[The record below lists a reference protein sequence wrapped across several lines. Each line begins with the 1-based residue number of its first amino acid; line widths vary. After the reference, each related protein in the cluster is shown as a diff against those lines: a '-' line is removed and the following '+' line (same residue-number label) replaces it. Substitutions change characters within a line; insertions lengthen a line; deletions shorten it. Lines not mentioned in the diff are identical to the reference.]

1 MSKIRL
7 FFKEKIVNSK
17 SIALDSEKTH
27 YLKRVMRKKNGD
39 KITIFNGKEQ
49 WEVELNLTEYTVK
62 PEKKTGMLGFVPD
75 IYLYF
80 SLLKSKQTNYLI
92 EKVCE
97 LGVKKII
104 PLKTEFSENFNPN
117 LCRLKKVAI
126 EAVEQSNGILVPEIE
141 KLSSLKEVLK
151 NWNKKRKVFFCDE
164 DRKGKKISKISLSK
178 KDKVAIFIGPVGG
191 WSLKDKQLFESI
203 EVNKINLGKNIL
215 KADTAAIVSLSGLQG
230 LIDE

>member
-75 IYLYF
+75 FYLYF
-80 SLLKSKQTNYLI
+80 SLLKNKQTNYLI

-104 PLKTEFSENFNPN
+104 PLKTEFSENFTPN

-151 NWNKKRKVFFCDE
+151 NWDKERKVFFCDE

-191 WSLKDKQLFESI
+191 WSLRDKQLFESI
-203 EVNKINLGKNIL
+203 EVKKINLGKNIL
-215 KADTAAIVSLSGLQG
+215 KADTAAIVSLSGLKG

>member
-49 WEVELNLTEYTVK
+49 WQVELNLTEYTVK
-62 PEKKTGMLGFVPD
+62 PEKKTGILGFVPD

-80 SLLKSKQTNYLI
+80 SLLKNKQTNYLI

-151 NWNKKRKVFFCDE
+151 NWNKERKVFFCDE

-191 WSLKDKQLFESI
+191 WSLRDKQLFESI

>member
-7 FFKEKIVNSK
+7 FFKEKIVDSK
-17 SIALDSEKTH
+17 SISLDSEKTH

-62 PEKKTGMLGFVPD
+62 PEKKTGMLGFIPD

-80 SLLKSKQTNYLI
+80 SLLKNKQTNYLI

-151 NWNKKRKVFFCDE
+151 NWNKERKVFFCDE

-191 WSLKDKQLFESI
+191 WSLRDKQLFQSI

>member
-80 SLLKSKQTNYLI
+80 SLLKNKQTNYLI

-104 PLKTEFSENFNPN
+104 PLKTEFSENFTPN

-151 NWNKKRKVFFCDE
+151 NWNKERKVFFCDE
-164 DRKGKKISKISLSK
+164 DRKGKKISKFPYQK
-178 KDKVAIFIGPVGG
+178 KIKSQFLLDQLVVGH
-191 WSLKDKQLFESI
+191 
-203 EVNKINLGKNIL
+203 
-215 KADTAAIVSLSGLQG
+215 
-230 LIDE
+230 

>member
-62 PEKKTGMLGFVPD
+62 PEKKTGMLGFIPD

-80 SLLKSKQTNYLI
+80 SLLKNKQTNYLI

-104 PLKTEFSENFNPN
+104 PLKTEFSENFTPN

-151 NWNKKRKVFFCDE
+151 NWNKERKVFFCDE
-164 DRKGKKISKISLSK
+164 DRKGKKYQKFPYQKKIKSQFLL
-178 KDKVAIFIGPVGG
+178 DQLVVGH
-191 WSLKDKQLFESI
+191 
-203 EVNKINLGKNIL
+203 
-215 KADTAAIVSLSGLQG
+215 
-230 LIDE
+230 

>member
-80 SLLKSKQTNYLI
+80 SLLKNKQTNYLI

-104 PLKTEFSENFNPN
+104 PLKTEFSENFTPN

-151 NWNKKRKVFFCDE
+151 NWNKERKVFFCDE

-191 WSLKDKQLFESI
+191 WSLRDKQLFQSI

>member
-17 SIALDSEKTH
+17 SIALDSAKTH

-62 PEKKTGMLGFVPD
+62 PEKKTGILGFVPD

-80 SLLKSKQTNYLI
+80 SLLKNKQTNYLI

-104 PLKTEFSENFNPN
+104 PLKTEFSENFIPN

-151 NWNKKRKVFFCDE
+151 NWNKERKVFFCDE

-215 KADTAAIVSLSGLQG
+215 KADTAAIGSLSGLQG

>member
-62 PEKKTGMLGFVPD
+62 PEKKTGILGFVPD

-80 SLLKSKQTNYLI
+80 SLLKNKQTNYLI

-104 PLKTEFSENFNPN
+104 PLKTEFSENFTPN

-151 NWNKKRKVFFCDE
+151 NWNKERKVFFCDE
-164 DRKGKKISKISLSK
+164 DRKGKKISEISLLK

-191 WSLKDKQLFESI
+191 WSLRDKQLFESI

>member
-7 FFKEKIVNSK
+7 FFKEKIVDSK

-49 WEVELNLTEYTVK
+49 WQVELNLTDCTVK

-80 SLLKSKQTNYLI
+80 SLLKNKQTNYLI

-104 PLKTEFSENFNPN
+104 PLKTEFSENFTPN

-191 WSLKDKQLFESI
+191 WSLRDKQLFESI

>member
-80 SLLKSKQTNYLI
+80 SLLKNKQTNYLI

-104 PLKTEFSENFNPN
+104 PLKTEFSENFTPN

-151 NWNKKRKVFFCDE
+151 NWDKERKVFFCDE

-191 WSLKDKQLFESI
+191 WSLRDKQLFESI

>member
-17 SIALDSEKTH
+17 SISLDSEKTH

-80 SLLKSKQTNYLI
+80 SLLKNKQTNYLI

-126 EAVEQSNGILVPEIE
+126 EAVEQSNGIFVPEIE
-141 KLSSLKEVLK
+141 KLRSLKEVLK
-151 NWNKKRKVFFCDE
+151 NWNKERKVFFCDE

-191 WSLKDKQLFESI
+191 WSLRDKQLFESI

>member
-62 PEKKTGMLGFVPD
+62 PEKKTGILGFVPD

-80 SLLKSKQTNYLI
+80 SLLKNKQTNYLI

-126 EAVEQSNGILVPEIE
+126 EAVEQSNGIFVPEIE

-151 NWNKKRKVFFCDE
+151 NWNKERKVFFCDE

-191 WSLKDKQLFESI
+191 WSLRDKQLFESI

>member
-80 SLLKSKQTNYLI
+80 SLLKNKQTNYLI

-104 PLKTEFSENFNPN
+104 PLKTEFSENFTPN

-151 NWNKKRKVFFCDE
+151 NWNKERKVFFCDE
-164 DRKGKKISKISLSK
+164 DRKGKKISKIFLSK

-191 WSLKDKQLFESI
+191 WSLRDKQLFESI

>member
-75 IYLYF
+75 FYLYF
-80 SLLKSKQTNYLI
+80 SLLKNKQTNYLI

-104 PLKTEFSENFNPN
+104 PLKTEFSENFTPN

-151 NWNKKRKVFFCDE
+151 NWNKERKVFVCDE

-191 WSLKDKQLFESI
+191 WSLRDKQLFESI

>member
-62 PEKKTGMLGFVPD
+62 PKKKTGMLGFIPD

-80 SLLKSKQTNYLI
+80 SLLKNKQTNYLI

-104 PLKTEFSENFNPN
+104 PLKTEFSENFTPN

-151 NWNKKRKVFFCDE
+151 NWNKERKVFFCDE

-191 WSLKDKQLFESI
+191 WSLRDKQLFQSI

>member
-75 IYLYF
+75 FYLYF
-80 SLLKSKQTNYLI
+80 SLLKNKQTNYLI

-104 PLKTEFSENFNPN
+104 PLKTEFSENFTPN

-151 NWNKKRKVFFCDE
+151 NWNTERKVFFCDE

-191 WSLKDKQLFESI
+191 WSLRDKQLFESI

>member
-49 WEVELNLTEYTVK
+49 WEVELNLTEHTVK
-62 PEKKTGMLGFVPD
+62 PKKKTGMLGFIPD

-80 SLLKSKQTNYLI
+80 SLLKNKQTNYLI

-104 PLKTEFSENFNPN
+104 PLKTEFSENFTPN

-151 NWNKKRKVFFCDE
+151 NWNKERKVFFCDE

-191 WSLKDKQLFESI
+191 WSLRDKQLFESI

>member
-62 PEKKTGMLGFVPD
+62 PKKKTGMLGFIPD

-80 SLLKSKQTNYLI
+80 SLLKNKQTNYLI

-104 PLKTEFSENFNPN
+104 PLKTEFSENFTPN
-117 LCRLKKVAI
+117 ICRLKKVAI

-151 NWNKKRKVFFCDE
+151 NWNKERKVFFCDE

-191 WSLKDKQLFESI
+191 WSLRDKQLFESI

>member
-7 FFKEKIVNSK
+7 FFKEKIVDSK

-80 SLLKSKQTNYLI
+80 SLLKNKQTNYLI

-178 KDKVAIFIGPVGG
+178 KDKIAIFIGPVGG

>member
-7 FFKEKIVNSK
+7 FFKEKIVDSK

-49 WEVELNLTEYTVK
+49 WQVELNLTEYTVK

-80 SLLKSKQTNYLI
+80 SLLKNKQTNYLI

-104 PLKTEFSENFNPN
+104 PLKTEFSENFTPN

-151 NWNKKRKVFFCDE
+151 NWNTERKVFFCDE

-191 WSLKDKQLFESI
+191 WSLRDKQLFESI

>member
-49 WEVELNLTEYTVK
+49 WEVELNLKEYTVK

-80 SLLKSKQTNYLI
+80 SLLKNKQTNYLI

-104 PLKTEFSENFNPN
+104 PLKTEFSENFTPN

-151 NWNKKRKVFFCDE
+151 NWNTERKVFFCDE

-191 WSLKDKQLFESI
+191 WSLRDKQLFESI

>member
-62 PEKKTGMLGFVPD
+62 PEKKTGILGFVPD

-80 SLLKSKQTNYLI
+80 SLLKNKQTNYLI

-104 PLKTEFSENFNPN
+104 PLKTEFSENFTPN

-151 NWNKKRKVFFCDE
+151 NWNKERKVFFCDE

-191 WSLKDKQLFESI
+191 WSLRDKQLFQSI

>member
-17 SIALDSEKTH
+17 SIALDSAKTH

-80 SLLKSKQTNYLI
+80 SLLKNKQTNYLI

-104 PLKTEFSENFNPN
+104 PLKTEFSENFTPN

-151 NWNKKRKVFFCDE
+151 NWNTERKVFFCDE

-191 WSLKDKQLFESI
+191 WSLRDKQLFESI

>member
-7 FFKEKIVNSK
+7 FFKEKIVISK

-62 PEKKTGMLGFVPD
+62 PEKKTGMLGFIPD

-80 SLLKSKQTNYLI
+80 SLLKNKQTNYLI

-104 PLKTEFSENFNPN
+104 PLKTEFSENFTPN

>member
-80 SLLKSKQTNYLI
+80 SLLKNKQTNYLI

-104 PLKTEFSENFNPN
+104 PLKTEFSENFTPN

-151 NWNKKRKVFFCDE
+151 NWNKERKVFFCDE

-191 WSLKDKQLFESI
+191 WSLRDKQLFESI

-215 KADTAAIVSLSGLQG
+215 KADTAAIVSLSALQG

>member
-80 SLLKSKQTNYLI
+80 SLLKNKQTNYLI

-104 PLKTEFSENFNPN
+104 PLKTEFSENFIPN

-151 NWNKKRKVFFCDE
+151 NWNTERKVFFCDE

>member
-7 FFKEKIVNSK
+7 FFKEKIVDSK

-80 SLLKSKQTNYLI
+80 SLLKNKQTNYLI

-104 PLKTEFSENFNPN
+104 PLKTEFSENFTPN

-191 WSLKDKQLFESI
+191 WSLRDKQLFESI

>member
-7 FFKEKIVNSK
+7 FFKEKIVDSK

-80 SLLKSKQTNYLI
+80 SLLKNKQTNYLI

-104 PLKTEFSENFNPN
+104 PLKTEFSENFTPN

-178 KDKVAIFIGPVGG
+178 KDKIAIFIGPVGG

>member
-80 SLLKSKQTNYLI
+80 SLLKNKQTNYLI

-151 NWNKKRKVFFCDE
+151 NWNKERKVFFCDE

>member
-80 SLLKSKQTNYLI
+80 SLLKNKQTNYLI

-104 PLKTEFSENFNPN
+104 PLKTEFSENFTPN

-151 NWNKKRKVFFCDE
+151 NWDKERKVFFCDE

-191 WSLKDKQLFESI
+191 WSLRDKQLFESI
-203 EVNKINLGKNIL
+203 EVKKINLGKNIL
-215 KADTAAIVSLSGLQG
+215 KADTAAIVSLSGLKG

>member
-27 YLKRVMRKKNGD
+27 YLKKVMRKKNGD

-62 PEKKTGMLGFVPD
+62 PEKKTGILGFVPD

-80 SLLKSKQTNYLI
+80 SLLKNMLTNYLI

-104 PLKTEFSENFNPN
+104 PLRTEFSENFNPN
-117 LCRLKKVAI
+117 LCRLKKIAI
-126 EAVEQSNGILVPEIE
+126 EAVEQSNGIFVPEIE

-151 NWNKKRKVFFCDE
+151 NWNKERKVFFCDE

-191 WSLKDKQLFESI
+191 WSVRDKHFFESI
-203 EVNKINLGKNIL
+203 KVNKINLGKNIL

>member
-7 FFKEKIVNSK
+7 FFKEKIVDSK
-17 SIALDSEKTH
+17 SISLDSEKTH

-62 PEKKTGMLGFVPD
+62 PEKKTGMLGFIPD

-80 SLLKSKQTNYLI
+80 SLLKNKQTNYLI

-126 EAVEQSNGILVPEIE
+126 EAVEQSNGIFVPEIE

-151 NWNKKRKVFFCDE
+151 NWNKERKVFFCDE

-191 WSLKDKQLFESI
+191 WSLRDKQLFESI

>member
-62 PEKKTGMLGFVPD
+62 PEKKTGILGFVPD

-80 SLLKSKQTNYLI
+80 SLLKNKQTNYLI

-104 PLKTEFSENFNPN
+104 PLKTEFSENFTPN

-151 NWNKKRKVFFCDE
+151 NWNKERKVFFCDE

-191 WSLKDKQLFESI
+191 WSLRDKQLFESI

>member
-80 SLLKSKQTNYLI
+80 SLLKNKQTNYLI

-104 PLKTEFSENFNPN
+104 PLKTEFSENFTPN

-151 NWNKKRKVFFCDE
+151 NWNTERKVFFCDE

>member
-75 IYLYF
+75 FYLYF
-80 SLLKSKQTNYLI
+80 SLLKNKQTNYLI

-104 PLKTEFSENFNPN
+104 PLKTEFSENFTPN
-117 LCRLKKVAI
+117 LSRLKKVAI

-151 NWNKKRKVFFCDE
+151 NWNKERKVFFCDE

-191 WSLKDKQLFESI
+191 WSLRDKQLFESI

>member
-62 PEKKTGMLGFVPD
+62 PEKKTGILGFVPD

-80 SLLKSKQTNYLI
+80 SLLKNKQTNYLI

-104 PLKTEFSENFNPN
+104 PLRTEFSENFNPN
-117 LCRLKKVAI
+117 LCRLKKIAI
-126 EAVEQSNGILVPEIE
+126 EAVEQSNGIFVPEIE

-151 NWNKKRKVFFCDE
+151 NWNKERKVFFCDE

-191 WSLKDKQLFESI
+191 WSVRDKHLFESI
-203 EVNKINLGKNIL
+203 KVNKINLGKNIL

>member
-62 PEKKTGMLGFVPD
+62 PEKKTGMLGFIPD

-80 SLLKSKQTNYLI
+80 SLLKNKQTNYLI

-104 PLKTEFSENFNPN
+104 PLKTEFSENFTPN

-151 NWNKKRKVFFCDE
+151 NWNKERKVFFCDE
-164 DRKGKKISKISLSK
+164 DRKGKKISEISLLK

-191 WSLKDKQLFESI
+191 WSLRDKQLFESI

>member
-75 IYLYF
+75 FYLYF
-80 SLLKSKQTNYLI
+80 SLLKNKQTNYLI

-104 PLKTEFSENFNPN
+104 PLKTEFSENFIPN

-151 NWNKKRKVFFCDE
+151 NWNKERKVFFCDE

-191 WSLKDKQLFESI
+191 WSLRDKQLFESI

>member
-7 FFKEKIVNSK
+7 FFKEKIVISK

-49 WEVELNLTEYTVK
+49 WQVELNLTEYTVK

-80 SLLKSKQTNYLI
+80 SLLKNKQTNYLI

-151 NWNKKRKVFFCDE
+151 NWNKERKVFFCDE

-191 WSLKDKQLFESI
+191 WSLRDKQLFESI